1 MPHLNK
7 YKDTKLVKSELNII
21 LITEMG
27 IFNEL
32 IRKKIKFNPRPLSEK
47 EKIDK
52 TKVKSGH
59 KIEKKQSEKDR
70 NLVDFHLE
78 IVKKI
83 DALIAEHEK
92 EAVPEEIDST
102 SQEQLEELVE
112 LREPLKRKLGRTDIQ
127 SKNIFDYLDF
137 ENESFKAELTDK
149 TNPSFKFVKNL
160 EEPKDIVYIKKIEN
174 KNVKDDDSLSRMLG
188 GLDKANQKSAMGFAH
203 IKVRSRGERA
213 KRKDAVK
220 KPRQTSSSQN
230 IKNVR
235 EKKETNNVNGF
246 TLVKEELE
254 ETKKEIEEKKKELE
268 LAEKRAKEGAE
279 ELKEKKKEKLEKEK
293 EEKKLKKLE
302 LKKAKMEEREREKK
316 LRKEAKIEEKKKIL
330 EAKMALKESNRKNNE
345 NAELEKK
352 KEEIETINGQLNTK
366 EELIRQLQT
375 ELEDRNNNLESTSN
389 ELNKKEEEMT
399 RLQTDLQ
406 QKTAELEKKEL
417 EEAEELKRKERER
430 SEREKEEKKIKK
442 MELKKAKMEA
452 KERERELRKKAK
464 IEEKKTRLEAKNSL
478 KERKELENKIS
489 EENPEFKD
497 ETFEQ
502 KEGTTL
508 EEKPGEKITSID
520 RDVKIDIFRDIKS
533 IDEETAVLL
542 HNGGFTSIDAVSKAS
557 LKDLIRIG
565 KIEKKLAKNV
575 KREIEQKLEESSTK
589 TEEEPGEYF
598 ILDEGF
604 DEGDAKKIDENISKH
619 KFVEEDK
626 DFFGEED
633 EVNKENKKID
643 VFKDINNIDEKTAS
657 LLYENGITSVD
668 ILREKSVRELT
679 RIKGI
684 RRKLAK
690 RIKKEIEDMDRK
702 TEDMKE
708 YDEKSAHDI
717 KDEPFVEEKAHDEEW
732 ESYGTDE
739 MQKQGY
745 TYEDYTLYKKKIET
759 KSGKKR
765 LVRFFSKAEPEE
777 GEPSELPTGFE
788 VKVNKKTGLP
798 YLKKKK

>member
-1 MPHLNK
+1 MQEN
-7 YKDTKLVKSELNII
+7 VKSKKERLEKLRII
-21 LITEMG
+21 LD
-27 IFNEL
+27 
-32 IRKKIKFNPRPLSEK
+32 NPSNGKLHPEDEK
-47 EKIDK
+47 
-52 TKVKSGH
+52 
-59 KIEKKQSEKDR
+59 
-70 NLVDFHLE
+70 HLE
-78 IVKKI
+78 ALRRRLVGSSKESTVYIHRSIKEDSEERI
-83 DALIAEHEK
+83 D
-92 EAVPEEIDST
+92 
-102 SQEQLEELVE
+102 
-112 LREPLKRKLGRTDIQ
+112 PLKPQ
-127 SKNIFDYLDF
+127 
-137 ENESFKAELTDK
+137 
-149 TNPSFKFVKNL
+149 VKIYHK
-160 EEPKDIVYIKKIEN
+160 E
-174 KNVKDDDSLSRMLG
+174 
-188 GLDKANQKSAMGFAH
+188 
-203 IKVRSRGERA
+203 
-213 KRKDAVK
+213 
-220 KPRQTSSSQN
+220 
-230 IKNVR
+230 
-235 EKKETNNVNGF
+235 EKKEFIDLEKKRIEPEEKPEKQEERVYDDEDLYEVEKVKIEGPEFLEVKPKEVTEKKERSSTVETEESPKILDSETTTAEDKKLPEWEPVETKNHEF
-246 TLVKEELE
+246 TEVEEIKEEIKSEPVAELPPPPE
-254 ETKKEIEEKKKELE
+254 NDVFLPVEKKELDETKKEIEEKKKELE
-268 LAEKRAKEGAE
+268 LAEKRAKEEAE

-765 LVRFFSKAEPEE
+765 FVRFFSKAEPEE